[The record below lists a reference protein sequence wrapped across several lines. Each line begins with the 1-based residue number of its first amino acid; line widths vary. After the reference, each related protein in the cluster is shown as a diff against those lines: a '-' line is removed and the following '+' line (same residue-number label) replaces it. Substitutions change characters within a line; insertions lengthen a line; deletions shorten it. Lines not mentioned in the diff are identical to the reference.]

1 MDGKPAHAYVRTRL
15 WGQMF
20 LQFAIQ
26 GAYAP
31 VLGRYLETLGLT
43 PTQQGFVLAAG
54 CVAPIILPLIAG
66 QSVDRWF
73 PGQKVLSVCYFL
85 TGGLL
90 IAAGTVRECTPL
102 IWLSFLV
109 AMFFVPTMAL
119 ANAVSFHHLADA
131 RRDFP
136 IVRVG
141 GTLGYIGAGWLLTAW
156 LKLTETYGVNR
167 SLGDSLYL
175 AGIIAFVNAV
185 YCLTLPDTPPKRDA
199 AEKFAL
205 GKVLAMLKDPS
216 FAVLSVLSFV
226 MMIFASFYYFKT
238 SNFMPTVGV
247 PDEWISTVMSVGQVF
262 EIGMM
267 FLLAWLYRRLG
278 AKGIITLGLVCW
290 LARFVIFAAYP
301 RAGPVVAAQVL
312 HGACFAFALAATMIY
327 VDRICTPDVRGSM
340 QSFLGWV
347 MGLGT
352 LLGAWVSS
360 AVQDAYTADNV
371 ANWSR
376 IWTVPAVG
384 MAVVLVVFVVAFRAR
399 DTEEKPVTA

>member
-1 MDGKPAHAYVRTRL
+1 MEDRAAIPYIRTRL

-31 VLGRYLETLGLT
+31 VLGRYLETLGFT
-43 PTQQGFVLAAG
+43 PTQQGMVLSAG

-90 IAAGTVRECTPL
+90 VAAGTVRECTPL

-119 ANAVSFHHLADA
+119 ANALSFHHLKDG

-141 GTLGYIGAGWLLTAW
+141 GTLGYIGAGWVLTGWMSLMA
-156 LKLTETYGVNR
+156 GR

-175 AGIIAFVNAV
+175 AGILAFVNAF
-185 YCLTLPDTPPKRDA
+185 YCLTLPDTPPKKDA

-205 GKVLAMLKDPS
+205 RKVLAMLKDPS
-216 FAVLSVLSFV
+216 FAVLSALSFL

-278 AKGIITLGLVCW
+278 AKGIIALGLLCW
-290 LARFVIFAAYP
+290 VARFTIFAVFP
-301 RAGPVVAAQVL
+301 QRGPVVAAQIL

-327 VDRICTPDVRGSM
+327 VDRICTSDVRGSM

-360 AVQDAYTADNV
+360 AVQDAYTVGQVAD
-371 ANWSR
+371 WPR
-376 IWTVPAVG
+376 IWTVPAAG
-384 MAVVLVVFVVAFRAR
+384 MAVVLLAFLLLFRAR
-399 DTEEKPVTA
+399 DTDEKPAAGAI